1 MDYSAYQQQ
10 QQQQQ
15 QQHQQQQAYSY
26 EYDPSQIQAYDQ
38 SYAYQ
43 QPYYPY
49 TQQYAYYPDPTQA
62 HLQFQPESAPVH
74 PPGVNP
80 EPAPQRPTHAPTA
93 PFQYRGRGGRGG
105 RSFRGGGR
113 GQFNRGRGRGHFP
126 ANSSATVVSDGV
138 DLTSAA
144 GVTLVVQPSSSTS
157 PKQAQ
162 VPGAPPPPPPPK
174 AWCEICKVGCNT
186 LEVMEQHKNGKKHKK
201 NVKAREELERQKAIN
216 EQKKEQI
223 HTAQPKAVKESGNNG
238 GPTENIGTEVAAAN
252 QNDEAQLQNNL
263 GETSAVSAE
272 EPEGKFRDNTAGRGR
287 GLKRKMRGGRG
298 SKSMRTGDGSRKS
311 VQPQAEQFVPFKC
324 ELCNVKC
331 ESEVVYQSH
340 VTGKKHLSNLK
351 RAHGPQALS
360 GILGLQQ
367 ALNPPDINALSNAIN
382 AQVQQ
387 GDNDPQVLLAQLLM
401 NVLSQAQAQAQ
412 GQTPGTAPQTGPVA
426 AQMLGA
432 VPSIAGSS
440 YEPQLSQTQALEIMA
455 HVNAP
460 EDSNTGSQNAGGN
473 CELKQQ
479 HEYPQ
484 PNLIAT
490 LSDNSGAANDQIAS
504 ECEASTSQNQP
515 R

>member
-15 QQHQQQQAYSY
+15 QQAAYTY

-49 TQQYAYYPDPTQA
+49 AQQYAYYPDPTQA
-62 HLQFQPESAPVH
+62 HLQFQPEPAPVH

-80 EPAPQRPTHAPTA
+80 EPPPQRPAHAPTGT
-93 PFQYRGRGGRGG
+93 FQYRGRGGRGG
-105 RSFRGGGR
+105 RSSRGGGR

-126 ANSSATVVSDGV
+126 SHSSATVVSDGV
-138 DLTSAA
+138 DVTAAAA
-144 GVTLVVQPSSSTS
+144 GVTLVVQPSSSS

-162 VPGAPPPPPPPK
+162 VPAAPPPPPPPK

-216 EQKKEQI
+216 EQIPTAQFNL
-223 HTAQPKAVKESGNNG
+223 TAQPKTVEEAGNNG
-238 GPTENIGTEVAAAN
+238 GPTEVAAVN
-252 QNDEAQLQNNL
+252 QNDETQLQNNL

-272 EPEGKFRDNTAGRGR
+272 DLGGNVRDNTAGRGR

-298 SKSMRTGDGSRKS
+298 SKSMRT
-311 VQPQAEQFVPFKC
+311 
-324 ELCNVKC
+324 
-331 ESEVVYQSH
+331 
-340 VTGKKHLSNLK
+340 
-351 RAHGPQALS
+351 
-360 GILGLQQ
+360 GLQQ

-401 NVLSQAQAQAQ
+401 NVLSQAQAQAH
-412 GQTPGTAPQTGPVA
+412 GQTPGAAPQAGPVA
-426 AQMLGA
+426 AQMPGA

-440 YEPQLSQTQALEIMA
+440 YEPLLSQTQALEIPA
-455 HVNAP
+455 HVDAP
-460 EDSNTGSQNAGGN
+460 GSQNAGGN
-473 CELKQQ
+473 FELKQQ
-479 HEYPQ
+479 VLEYPQ
-484 PNLIAT
+484 PGLTAP
-490 LSDNSGAANDQIAS
+490 LSDSSGAANDQIAS
-504 ECEASTSQNQP
+504 TSQDQT